1 MDRKERDILLI
12 RAFKKGDTG
21 AFEILFKL
29 YHKRLYAF
37 LFSLLKSKDDAEEIV
52 QDTFV
57 KIWEKREEFIEDYP
71 FDSYLFKIAKNAFLN
86 HLRKKINRKAFEER
100 VGFWFDFSVNNTE
113 EYILFRETQEAIDWV
128 INTLPPK
135 RKQIFMM
142 RRIEGKSRQ
151 EIADTLS
158 LSVVTVDSQL
168 MKAGKQI
175 STGLQKYNVLFF
187 FVALL
192 LGMC

>member
-1 MDRKERDILLI
+1 
-12 RAFKKGDTG
+12 
-21 AFEILFKL
+21 
-29 YHKRLYAF
+29 
-37 LFSLLKSKDDAEEIV
+37 
-52 QDTFV
+52 
-57 KIWEKREEFIEDYP
+57 
-71 FDSYLFKIAKNAFLN
+71 
-86 HLRKKINRKAFEER
+86 
-100 VGFWFDFSVNNTE
+100 
-113 EYILFRETQEAIDWV
+113 
-128 INTLPPK
+128 
-135 RKQIFMM
+135 MM

-192 LGMC
+192 LGLC

>member
-1 MDRKERDILLI
+1 MLI
-12 RAFKKGDTG
+12 RAFKKGDAG

-175 STGLQKYNVLFF
+175 SAGLQKYNVLFF

-192 LGMC
+192 LGLC